1 MPKARQIPVP
11 TQPACAGAVGQ
22 QGLLPKPTDSRLW
35 LLEVRPGQE
44 RRLVVSLMAKACK
57 QTLFIKSA
65 FMQDHLA
72 VRLLT
77 QPHCCMHPCTAA
89 HWRVSFAGHLI
100 LGAVRA

>member
-1 MPKARQIPVP
+1 M
-11 TQPACAGAVGQ
+11 GQ

-72 VRLLT
+72 VRLLVNQSVSQSLAGCVRESVRFCLSMT
-77 QPHCCMHPCTAA
+77 LYPC
-89 HWRVSFAGHLI
+89 
-100 LGAVRA
+100 